1 MKRKIKWLIF
11 SFILFLKGSILAQ
24 PVDNLRFVHFTNQDG
39 LPSSYIKDLA
49 QDQFGF
55 VWISNRENVCRY
67 DGYSFQPFPA
77 FDAADQPIELRANT
91 LHKSGDSLLFARAI
105 SGEFYYFD
113 FEHERFRYFTAINEL
128 GVETQLTETDH
139 GVWYLKTGGLY
150 YYDFAKAEN
159 TPYWE
164 IFGIKPPATSSIQAF
179 DIRDNHLAFIAVT
192 QEGEDRIYYLE
203 PNKIDSFDPPFLGI
217 SLVFLD
223 SHDNIW
229 LGQDQNGLC
238 RLQPKHNRTE
248 YYNRQAKGNLQ
259 LVHNYVHVIQE
270 DQQGVVWIA
279 SEGGL
284 NRWTPQQKII
294 SKSQHSLDNPD
305 GLSSDPIYAI
315 LCDQDD
321 NVWLGTYFSGINL
334 WNRHDAFFKTLGA
347 GTGDLY
353 LGGSAVSSF
362 TEDQSGNVWIGLEDM
377 GINKLDIKT
386 GNITKYPVGEEKSG
400 LSYGNVHGLYF
411 EDNDHLWVATYTG
424 GINIL
429 NVRTGKFTY
438 LNTENTPGLVSD
450 DIYSFEEAGD
460 SVFISTSHGV
470 SLYLKSSGRFQPFY
484 PEFFRNVW
492 TESMSQTPGKI
503 WFSSRTQIYTFD
515 LVTQVVE
522 PFILTKDYQGVN
534 FIKADSKNR
543 VWIGDSFL
551 GLSYYDTRNGQ
562 FKQFNNDTGFPG
574 SWIYNLQEGMNDWF
588 WVGTDEGLVK
598 VDPETG
604 ASFLYN
610 RDSGIPFNQFN
621 YRAAFRDSRGVIYLG
636 SNEGLIYF
644 DENKPSIIDRSGD
657 VVLTGFKL
665 FNQTIAP
672 GGEETILDRS
682 MTIAKKVEL
691 EYEQNVFTIEFSALN
706 YLNQGKCHYAYY
718 LEGFESEYNF
728 VGNRNFATYTN
739 LNPGTYTFKVI
750 ASFDNAS
757 WNKNPTTLTVIIHP
771 PFWLSGLGY
780 ALWFFILVVILG
792 LIALVTSNIQKSK
805 AQALLERRE
814 RMHAIQLN
822 QLKLEFFTNI
832 SHELRTPLTLI
843 VGPLSRLMN
852 NEKVSPFVKDSLS
865 GINLN
870 AHRLLQLLNQLL
882 EFRKIE
888 QGKEALQVCQVEISG
903 LFDNLK
909 QSFELTAEEHQ
920 LDLQFDSS
928 QAKDPVWFD
937 PSKVEKILINLISN
951 SFKFTDSGGVITV
964 KAKIKE
970 KSGGR
975 KILNLTVRDTGKG
988 MESRVVNKIF
998 DRFYQSETADNKA
1011 KEFYGTGIGLSFVY
1025 SLVQLHRGKIWV
1037 KSKVNVGTI
1046 FKIDLPVA
1054 QNDYEPGEI
1063 TKGDYSERLSAH
1075 PVVTAVSRKQ
1085 EETIHTEEEHS
1096 DKPKILLV
1104 EDNEELIEFVA
1115 GALSDTYTIIKASN
1129 GSEGLMKLE
1138 INPVDLILC
1147 DVMMPVMDGFEF
1159 TRRVKSDIETSHIPV
1174 ILLTAKSGSENKFE
1188 GLKTGADFYIEK
1200 PFLAHILEQNIRNVL
1215 STRRNLIK
1223 KYKRDAFMPAT
1234 ELTHTESDKKF
1245 IDQLTQI
1252 IKDNITKT
1260 DMDVTFLTTEA
1271 GLSRTML
1278 HLKLKKLADCS
1289 ATEFIN
1295 TIRLKE
1301 AVKLMAEEQCNVSE
1315 AAYRTGF
1322 SSPTYFTR
1330 RFKQYYGQSPKDFI
1344 QQERG
1349 H

>member
-1 MKRKIKWLIF
+1 MGVKMKWIGCLIF
-11 SFILFLKGSILAQ
+11 GLVLQLHAQ

-49 QDQFGF
+49 QDRFGF

-77 FDAADQPIELRANT
+77 LDAADQPFELRANT
-91 LHKSGDSLLFARAI
+91 LHQIGDTLLFARAI
-105 SGEFYYFD
+105 NGEYYYFD
-113 FEHERFRYFTAINEL
+113 DEKEQFRYFTALNEL
-128 GVETQLTETDH
+128 GVETQSKETSI
-139 GVWYLKTGGLY
+139 GLWYLKAGQLFL
-150 YYDFAKAEN
+150 YDFKQN
-159 TPYWE
+159 KSMPYWE
-164 IFGIKPPATSSIQAF
+164 VFAVSAPALSSVQAF
-179 DIRDNHLAFIAVT
+179 DFRDKRLAFIAVT
-192 QEGEDRIYYLE
+192 EEGEDQIFYLQQG
-203 PNKIDSFDPPFLGI
+203 KIERFDPPFLGI

-223 SHDNIW
+223 SHENIW
-229 LGQDQNGLC
+229 LGQDQSGLC
-238 RLQPKHNRTE
+238 RLEPKHNRTE
-248 YYNRQAKGNLQ
+248 IYNRQAKGNLQ
-259 LVHNYVHVIQE
+259 LVHNYVHIMEEDHDGVI
-270 DQQGVVWIA
+270 WIGT
-279 SEGGL
+279 EGGL
-284 NRWTPQQKII
+284 NRWKPQQRII

-305 GLSSDPIYAI
+305 GLSSDPIYSI
-315 LCDQDD
+315 LCDQDQ

-334 WNRHDAFFKTLGA
+334 WNRHDSFFKTLSA

-362 TEDQSGNVWIGLEDM
+362 AEDREGNVWIGLEDM
-377 GINKLDIKT
+377 GINKLDAKS
-386 GNITKYPVGEEKSG
+386 GRITKYPVGEAKGG
-400 LSYGNVHGLYF
+400 LSYGNVHALYF
-411 EDNDHLWVATYTG
+411 EDAQHLWVATYTG

-429 NVRTGKFTY
+429 NVGTGKFTY
-438 LNTENTPGLVSD
+438 VNTENTPGLVSD
-450 DIYSFEEAGD
+450 DIYSFEEIGD
-460 SVFISTSHGV
+460 SVFISTSGGI
-470 SLYLKSSGRFQPFY
+470 SLYLKSTGRFQPFHT
-484 PEFFRNVW
+484 ESFRNVW
-492 TESMSQTPGKI
+492 VESMTQTPGKI
-503 WFSSRTQIYTFD
+503 WFSSRAQIFTYDLKTQ
-515 LVTQVVE
+515 LVE

-551 GLSYYDTRNGQ
+551 GLCFYDTRNGK
-562 FKQFNNDTGFPG
+562 FKQFTKENGFPG

-621 YRAAFRDSRGVIYLG
+621 YRSAFRDSRGVIYLG

-644 DENKPSIIDRSGD
+644 DENKQSIADRSGD

-672 GGEETILDRS
+672 GGEDAILDRS
-682 MTIAKKVEL
+682 VTLAKEVEL
-691 EYEQNVFTIEFSALN
+691 EYEQNVFTIDFSALN
-706 YLNQGKCHYAYY
+706 FLNQGKCHYAYY
-718 LEGFESEYNF
+718 LDGFETEYNF

-757 WNKNPTTLTVIIHP
+757 WEKTPTTLRVVIHP
-771 PFWLSGLGY
+771 PFWMSGLGY
-780 ALWFFILVVILG
+780 ALWFFILLMILI
-792 LIALVTSNIQKSK
+792 LIALVTTNIQKSK

-814 RMHAIQLN
+814 RVHAVQLN

-852 NEKVSPFVKDSLS
+852 NEKVSPFVKDSLT

-888 QGKEALQVCQVEISG
+888 QGKEGLQVCQAEISG

-920 LDLQFDSS
+920 LDLQFDST

-951 SFKFTDSGGVITV
+951 SFKFTDSGGSITV

-975 KILNLTVRDTGKG
+975 KILHLTVRDTGKG

-1011 KEFYGTGIGLSFVY
+1011 KEFYGTGIGLSFVH
-1025 SLVQLHRGKIWV
+1025 SLVQLHRGKVWV

-1054 QNDYEPGEI
+1054 QSDYQAAEI
-1063 TKGDYSERLSAH
+1063 ISGDYTERLSTH
-1075 PVVTAVSRKQ
+1075 PVVTAVSKKP
-1085 EETIHTEEEHS
+1085 EETTQNDEDAA

-1115 GALSDTYTIIKASN
+1115 GALSETYAIIKATN
-1129 GSEGLMKLE
+1129 GAEGLEKLE
-1138 INPVDLILC
+1138 NHTIDLILC

-1159 TRRVKSDIETSHIPV
+1159 TRRVKTDIETSHIPV

-1234 ELTHTESDKKF
+1234 ELTHSESDKKF

-1344 QQERG
+1344 QQEKG
-1349 H
+1349 N